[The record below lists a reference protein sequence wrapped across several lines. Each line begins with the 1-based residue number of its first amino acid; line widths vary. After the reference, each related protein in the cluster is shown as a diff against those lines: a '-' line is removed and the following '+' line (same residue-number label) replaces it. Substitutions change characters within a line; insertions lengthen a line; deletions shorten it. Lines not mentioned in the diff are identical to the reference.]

1 MRNDFFVGT
10 NWSRHLLG
18 LHCRCLAS
26 KMLSWFWFWWQA
38 TDHCWYSQNGWQPWL
53 QKSRER
59 WCIVLGYW
67 HQIMICNFI
76 CLIVGSSLIFFRNK
90 DMLCKLLVHHWSSH
104 CSCNFLWC
112 LFRNILHP
120 DTSGEGDSAKQ
131 KKINHCDQQTWC
143 LKHVGCCP
151 ATCDGRGRRF

>member
-59 WCIVLGYW
+59 WWIVLGYW
-67 HQIMICNFI
+67 HQIMINNLIFLIGDFI
-76 CLIVGSSLIFFRNK
+76 FFFRNK
-90 DMLCKLLVHHWSSH
+90 DMLCIRKFLLHQWSSH

-120 DTSGEGDSAKQ
+120 DYFRWRRLREAKENQPLWSADLVPQACWLLPCYLWWK
-131 KKINHCDQQTWC
+131 
-143 LKHVGCCP
+143 
-151 ATCDGRGRRF
+151 R